1 MATPEVKIT
10 EAVRLSPNVYNALEK
25 SLPIPAVTQ
34 TTTELQAGFAL
45 GIQFVLKQLR
55 DGFVVK

>member
-10 EAVRLSPNVYNALEK
+10 EAVRLAPNVYNALEK
-25 SLPIPAVTQ
+25 SLPIPAVTT

-55 DGFVVK
+55 EGFVVK